1 MNVEDWRN
9 SENLYK
15 LADFI
20 EKHQIVDV
28 NKEILKQICGYLKVN
43 QRRANGKVVN
53 HTKIRVMFLHTKRY
67 LKSKCMGINCL
78 NISNGILYL
87 FVKNDKDIIKRRLS
101 EYLHIDKNFY
111 VDTKD
116 LINMDLAE
124 QCSCSAEERCGPQSK
139 CCNR

>member
-67 LKSKCMGINCL
+67 LQSKCMGINCL
-78 NISNGILYL
+78 NISNGIVYL